1 MSQPFLGEIKQVGY
15 TFAPVD
21 WAECNGQLITIS
33 DNAALFSLLGDAY
46 GGNARTLFGIPS
58 LKGRV
63 PIHMGN
69 YAETGFSTTYTRGQ
83 IGGQEQV
90 TLTVAHMPAHTHN
103 FHAANEAGN
112 TSVPYSNQTGV
123 GNTMAVANTSYYTN
137 ANPDVALVPDMISST
152 GGGQPHYN
160 IQPSIGTLFVI
171 ALEGLY
177 PSRN

>member
-1 MSQPFLGEIKQVGY
+1 MSQPFVGEIKQVGY

-21 WAECNGQLITIS
+21 WAECNGQLIAIN
-33 DNAALFSLLGDAY
+33 DNAALFSLLGVAY
-46 GGNARTLFGIPS
+46 GGDARTVFGIPS

-69 YAETGFSTTYTRGQ
+69 YAESDFSTTYTRGQ
-83 IGGQEQV
+83 IGGLEYV
-90 TLTVAHMPAHTHN
+90 TLSLSQVPAHTHN
-103 FHAANEAGN
+103 FNASNEAGN
-112 TSVPYSNQTGV
+112 SAVPYSNQSGV
-123 GNTMAVANTSYYTN
+123 GNTMAVANASYYSN
-137 ANPDVALVPDMISST
+137 SGPNVALVPDMISYT
-152 GGGQPHYN
+152 GGGQSHYN

>member
-1 MSQPFLGEIKQVGY
+1 
-15 TFAPVD
+15 
-21 WAECNGQLITIS
+21 
-33 DNAALFSLLGDAY
+33 
-46 GGNARTLFGIPS
+46 
-58 LKGRV
+58 
-63 PIHMGN
+63 MGN

>member
-1 MSQPFLGEIKQVGY
+1 MSQPFIGEIKQVGY

-46 GGNARTLFGIPS
+46 GGDARTVFGIPS

-69 YAETGFSTTYTRGQ
+69 YAETDFATTYTRGQ
-83 IGGQEQV
+83 IGGQEYV
-90 TLTVAHMPAHTHN
+90 TLTLAQMPAHTHN
-103 FHAANEAGN
+103 FNAVNEAGD
-112 TSVPYSNQTGV
+112 TPVPYSNQSGV
-123 GNTMAVANTSYYTN
+123 GNTMAVANASYYTN
-137 ANPDVALVPDMISST
+137 ALPDVALVADMISYA
-152 GGGQPHYN
+152 GGGQSHYN